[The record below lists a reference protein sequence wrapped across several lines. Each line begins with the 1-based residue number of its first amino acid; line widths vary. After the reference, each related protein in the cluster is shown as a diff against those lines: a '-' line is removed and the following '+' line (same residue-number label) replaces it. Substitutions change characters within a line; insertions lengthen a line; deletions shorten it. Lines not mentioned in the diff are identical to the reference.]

1 MQNKFHY
8 VDYAKLNWM
17 VNQLNEKKDGKQI
30 AFGIRAFFCA
40 ISVLI
45 LQKWQ
50 REGKIDIG
58 IKC

>member
-1 MQNKFHY
+1 MLDAFKGVGELKQK
-8 VDYAKLNWM
+8 DYGL
-17 VNQLNEKKDGKQI
+17 
-30 AFGIRAFFCA
+30 RAFQSP

-50 REGKIDIG
+50 REGRIDIG